1 MNDVEL
7 YQAVLGIEAPWRVAD
22 VKLELGEGRVDV
34 HVEHG
39 RSDRFACPE
48 CGTMCPVYDHSPE
61 RTWRHLDTCQ
71 YQTLLH
77 ASPPRV
83 KCSEHGV
90 RQAALPWAE
99 KKSQF
104 TMLFERFAIE
114 VLRATDVAHASRIL
128 GISWDEAW
136 TIQER
141 AVRRGQARRAQEG
154 KSPTRV
160 GVDEKSPARG
170 KPYFTIV
177 SNLDTKTVEWIGD
190 GHGSAT
196 LNEYWDLQS
205 DEALEAIEVI
215 AIDMGKA
222 YFSSAIHKVPNAVKK
237 IVFDRYHVMGI
248 ATKAVDQVR
257 RDENT
262 RITRQGE
269 TSPLA
274 KTRYM
279 WLYSEENLPE
289 KYEASFAALKES
301 ELLTAKA
308 WGMKELLRKLWSFN
322 YKPAAGRFLSSFIR
336 SAKAMSMAPIRKL
349 GEMLSDH
356 RVNILTYIDHRVT
369 SASCE
374 GINST
379 IQAIKARGRGYRN
392 RKNFKT
398 AIYFALGGLDLYPR
412 LTPAP

>member
-7 YQAVLGIEAPWRVAD
+7 YEGVVGIELPWRVAD
-22 VKLELGEGRVDV
+22 VKLELEEGRVDI
-34 HVEHG
+34 HVQHG
-39 RSDRFACPE
+39 RKERFACPE
-48 CGTMCPVYDHSPE
+48 CRTMCAVYDHSPE

-90 RQAALPWAE
+90 RQAVLPWAE

-104 TMLFERFAIE
+104 TMLFERFAID

-128 GISWDEAW
+128 RISRDEAW
-136 TIQER
+136 TIQDR

-154 KSPTRV
+154 TSPTRV
-160 GVDEKSPARG
+160 GVDEKSPPRG

-177 SNLDTKTVEWIGD
+177 SNLDTKTVRWIGH

-205 DEALEAIEVI
+205 KEALEVI

-222 YFSSAIHKVPNAVKK
+222 CFSSAIHKVPNAVRK

-248 ATKAVDQVR
+248 PTKAVDQVR

-301 ELLTAKA
+301 DLLTAKA
-308 WGMKELLRKLWSFN
+308 WRMKELLRKLWLFK
-322 YKPAAGRFLSSFIR
+322 YKAAAGRLLSSFIR
-336 SAKAMSMAPIRKL
+336 SAKAMGMAPIRKL
-349 GEMLSDH
+349 GEMLSHH

-379 IQAIKARGRGYRN
+379 IQAIKPRGRGYRN
-392 RKNFKT
+392 RNNFKA
-398 AIYFALGGLDLYPR
+398 AIYFALGGLYPR
-412 LTPAP
+412 LPTPP